1 MSSTPCEMC
10 RRSGHF
16 KRRTVHGKRSPHSD
30 CRLSTVIGSRVTV
43 VTAFD
48 PLPRY
53 LGDEEMASL
62 AGRAVAHCQDIAA
75 EAADLLRAAGV
86 RTEIDVL
93 EGPAAQAI
101 LRAASTRGADLIV
114 VGSRGL
120 GDLQAALLGSVS
132 HKVLQIAEVPVLV
145 VR

>member
-1 MSSTPCEMC
+1 M
-10 RRSGHF
+10 F
-16 KRRTVHGKRSPHSD
+16 DQIVLAFD
-30 CRLSTVIGSRVTV
+30 GSESAQRAAEATRDMAAALGARVTV

-53 LGDEEMASL
+53 LGDQEMESL
-62 AGRAVAHCQDIAA
+62 AGRAVAHSQDVAR
-75 EAADLLRAAGV
+75 EAADLLRSAGIT
-86 RTEIDVL
+86 TEIDVL

-101 LRAASTRGADLIV
+101 LRAASTRDADLIV

-120 GDLQAALLGSVS
+120 GDLRAALLGSVS
-132 HKVLQIAEVPVLV
+132 HKVLQTAEIPVLV